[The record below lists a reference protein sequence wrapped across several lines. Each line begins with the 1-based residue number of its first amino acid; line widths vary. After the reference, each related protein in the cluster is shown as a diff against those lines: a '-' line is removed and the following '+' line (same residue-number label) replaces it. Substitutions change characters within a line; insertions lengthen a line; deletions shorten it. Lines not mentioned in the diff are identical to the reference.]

1 MTPAIIGPVVALA
14 ILVFI
19 LVNAIRILP
28 EYERGVV
35 FRLGRLR
42 PYDYGPGLFL
52 LLQCGFQLSA
62 IDDPVFDEQFAEP
75 GYGDLGTD
83 AFAAAVIERLR

>member
-1 MTPAIIGPVVALA
+1 MQLGLGLVVALA

-19 LVNAIRILP
+19 IINAIRILP

-42 PYDYGPGLFL
+42 PDDYGPGLFFL
-52 LLQCGFQLSA
+52 RIPILHLCGPVAQHRFQKS
-62 IDDPVFDEQFAEP
+62 FH
-75 GYGDLGTD
+75 
-83 AFAAAVIERLR
+83 